1 MYTYVGAEQFKRAT
15 SAALRG
21 KKMVTPLQIDILFA
35 LFDTDG
41 QLLCLRCTCFSSY
54 TNRLLYF

>member
-1 MYTYVGAEQFKRAT
+1 MLGFELSAITVMWNALTYFGTEQFKRAT

-41 QLLCLRCTCFSSY
+41 QLL
-54 TNRLLYF
+54 